1 MPVDERH
8 RLELAEAAKRIFG
21 DDAGITLME
30 LLPPVG
36 WADVATRQD
45 LLVLRGDLDLV
56 RDDLGRLRGE
66 VNELRGDFGELR
78 GDFGELRGDFDK
90 LRGEFKELRSDID
103 VRLERGF
110 RQILV
115 TVSSLLIA
123 GFLVTTMAIVAAALI
138 R

>member
-1 MPVDERH
+1 MSVDERR
-8 RLELAEAAKRIFG
+8 RLELAEAARRTFG
-21 DDAGITLME
+21 EDAGITLME

-36 WADVATRQD
+36 WADVATKQD

-66 VNELRGDFGELR
+66 FGELR
-78 GDFGELRGDFDK
+78 GEFAT
-90 LRGEFKELRSDID
+90 LRGEFKELRSDLDTRI
-103 VRLERGF
+103 ERGF

-115 TVSSLLIA
+115 TVSSLVIG
-123 GFLVTTMAIVAAALI
+123 GFLVATFAVVAAALV